1 VATGQELI
9 DEAVEVLEASSA
21 IDHWQRHRERVEAEE
36 LLTVALGDRDWEPE
50 DDVPGPAARRFR
62 RLIGRRAEGEPV
74 PYIRGYSEFRGL
86 RVTVRRGV
94 FVPRDSSEF
103 LAEQAIRRLRRRSR
117 PVVVDLATG
126 AGVVALAVANEVP
139 HAEVVGTD
147 LSASAAALARANAR
161 RLGLRA
167 RFVQGDLFAGLP
179 TRLRGAVDVITLH
192 PPYVGRRELRELP
205 REVLGYEPVE
215 SLTDHSPKG
224 LALIERAAGEGRGW
238 LSRGGWL
245 LVEVSPDRSRPVATL
260 LRRAGYA
267 EVRSTKGGLRVT
279 RVVTG
284 RAGGPEVR

>member
-9 DEAVEVLEASSA
+9 DEAVEVLEASQA

-36 LLTVALGDRDWEPE
+36 LLTHALGHPGWEPE
-50 DDVPGPAARRFR
+50 DEIAGPAARRFR
-62 RLIGRRAEGEPV
+62 RLIARRAEGEPV
-74 PYIRGYSEFRGL
+74 PYIRGYAEFRGL

-147 LSASAAALARANAR
+147 VSAAATAMARGNAR
-161 RLGLRA
+161 RLGLRV
-167 RFVQGDLFAGLP
+167 RFVRGDLFAALP
-179 TRLRGAVDVITLH
+179 ARLRGVIDVITLH
-192 PPYVGRRELRELP
+192 PPYVGRRELGALP
-205 REVLGYEPVE
+205 REVLGFEPVE

-224 LALIERAAGEGRGW
+224 LGLVERAAGEGREW
-238 LSRGGWL
+238 LRRGGWL
-245 LVEVSPDRSRPVATL
+245 LVEVSPDRSRSVATL
-260 LRRAGYA
+260 LRRAGYVD
-267 EVRSTKGGLRVT
+267 VRSTKGGLAVT

-284 RAGGPEVR
+284 RA

>member
-1 VATGQELI
+1 MATGQELI
-9 DEAVEVLEASSA
+9 DEAVEVLEASQA

-36 LLTVALGDRDWEPE
+36 LLTHALGHPGWEPE
-50 DDVPGPAARRFR
+50 DEVPGPAARRFR
-62 RLIGRRAEGEPV
+62 RLITRRAEGEPV
-74 PYIRGYSEFRGL
+74 PYIRGHAEFRGL

-117 PVVVDLATG
+117 PVAVDLATG
-126 AGVVALAVANEVP
+126 AGVVALAVANEVS

-147 LSASAAALARANAR
+147 VSGAATALARANAR

-167 RFVQGDLFAGLP
+167 RFARGDLFAAVP
-179 TRLRGAVDVITLH
+179 ARLRGAVDVITLH

-205 REVLGYEPVE
+205 REVVGFEPVE

-224 LALIERAAGEGRGW
+224 LGLVERAAGEGREW
-238 LSRGGWL
+238 LRRGGWL

-260 LRRAGYA
+260 LRRAGYVD
-267 EVRSTKGGLRVT
+267 VRSTKGGLAVT

-284 RAGGPEVR
+284 RA